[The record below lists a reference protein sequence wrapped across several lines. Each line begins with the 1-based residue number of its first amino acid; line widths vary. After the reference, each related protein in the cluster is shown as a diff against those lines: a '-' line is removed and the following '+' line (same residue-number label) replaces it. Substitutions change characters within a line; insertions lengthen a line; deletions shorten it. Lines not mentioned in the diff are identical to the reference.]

1 MGLFARLFAG
11 MRISDASATVA
22 GLLAPHWSG
31 EFPGNPRDLGG
42 QLVSAVCKAD
52 PALVSG
58 DMPLPGRHALA
69 ATALAAGLSSS
80 GEFPSLEWQV
90 VPIRSALRD
99 LLGSPMVLSPPKP
112 VDSLLFLKA
121 SSVLSAG

>member
-1 MGLFARLFAG
+1 MGLFARLFVG

-22 GLLAPHWSG
+22 GLLVRHWSA
-31 EFPGNPRDLGG
+31 EFPGNPRDLAG
-42 QLVSAVCKAD
+42 QLVSSVCGSD
-52 PALVSG
+52 PSLVSG
-58 DMPLPGRHALA
+58 DMPLPSRHGLA
-69 ATALAAGLSSS
+69 ATALAAGLGSSS
-80 GEFPSLEWQV
+80 AFPSLEWQV

-99 LLGSPMVLSPPKP
+99 LLGSPAALSPSKA

>member
-1 MGLFARLFAG
+1 MGLFARLFTG

-22 GLLAPHWSG
+22 GLLTPHWSG
-31 EFPGNPRDLGG
+31 EFPGNPRDLAG
-42 QLVSAVCKAD
+42 QLVSAVCRAD

-58 DMPLPGRHALA
+58 DMPLPSRHALA
-69 ATALAAGLSSS
+69 AAALAAGLSSS
-80 GEFPSLEWQV
+80 GEFRSLEWRAI
-90 VPIRSALRD
+90 PIRSALRD
-99 LLGSPMVLSPPKP
+99 LLRSPVALSPSKP